1 MRQKRCAYECL
12 AGGRGWEGHE
22 RGGEG
27 GRERETGD
35 HIVLSCFHWNVLDT
49 SGNAYVVEVRKTR
62 VGFRDV
68 IRPLLLKTTR
78 LCYLLINLSLI
89 HI

>member
-1 MRQKRCAYECL
+1 MGG
-12 AGGRGWEGHE
+12 AGE
-22 RGGEG
+22 RERGEG
-27 GRERETGD
+27 GRERGD

-49 SGNAYVVEVRKTR
+49 SDNAYVVEVRKTR

-78 LCYLLINLSLI
+78 LCYLLINRKQFCCRNYR
-89 HI
+89 HFV